1 MIDLLSMAQVVLRD
15 AGFST
20 RLASLDGTALVCFED
35 NALVGFC
42 CTFDHPER
50 LLAEWRARE
59 LALLTRFA
67 ASFRSAGDKAWNV
80 YCAFLCGSQTDPAQ
94 TREIR
99 WIEEDLERT
108 RKIAA
113 CGIAS
118 REELVRVLLPVLP
131 LQYQPELRA
140 EDVTERLRRRIA
152 AIAPNVV
159 EVALDEAVSPVE
171 VVRILGDGP

>member
-1 MIDLLSMAQVVLRD
+1 M
-15 AGFST
+15 ST
-20 RLASLDGTALVCFED
+20 ARFCVGRKRTRRKLVRL
-35 NALVGFC
+35 
-42 CTFDHPER
+42 
-50 LLAEWRARE
+50 
-59 LALLTRFA
+59 
-67 ASFRSAGDKAWNV
+67 
-80 YCAFLCGSQTDPAQ
+80 
-94 TREIR
+94 R